1 MAAVLR
7 GVFGYC
13 FLVLMMRVAG
23 RRPGKQMAPADFIL
37 IFFSGGLALTP
48 MVGDDRSLV
57 NALTII
63 LSIAATHYAIAW
75 LKQRSPGFGRVVDGT
90 PLVLLAKGQWQTT
103 NMKKMRIVQEDVL
116 TAVRDQGVA
125 NLDKVDYVLLERNG
139 ELSVISAEE

>member
-13 FLVLMMRVAG
+13 FLVFMVRVAG

-37 IFFSGGLALTP
+37 IFFMGGLALTP

-57 NALTII
+57 NAFTII

-75 LKQRSPGFGRVVDGT
+75 LKQRSPAFGRVVDGT
-90 PLVLLAKGQWQTT
+90 PLVLLEKGHWQTT

-116 TAVRDQGVA
+116 AAIRNEGLETVD
-125 NLDKVDYVLLERNG
+125 NVDYVLLERNG
-139 ELSVISAEE
+139 ELSVIASEQ